1 MMLHEESLKS
11 LIIKRISNYT
21 SEYTAILN
29 NQIILFDNKVG
40 EYIGIKNHHGHPFLV
55 REGNMLTYP
64 RGIHGK
70 FLVQTYLNLKEKK
83 IYAKNTI
90 GETTFKVRLKK
101 NQ

>member
-40 EYIGIKNHHGHPFLV
+40 EYIGIKNHHGHAFLV

-83 IYAKNTI
+83 IYAKNTS